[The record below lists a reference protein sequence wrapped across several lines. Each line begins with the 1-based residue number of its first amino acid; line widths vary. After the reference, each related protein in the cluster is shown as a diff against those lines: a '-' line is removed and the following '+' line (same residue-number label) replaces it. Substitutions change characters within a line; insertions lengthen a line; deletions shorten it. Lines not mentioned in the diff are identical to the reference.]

1 LLRRIRG
8 RLAGQPLSTPTGGN
22 VHALLPREGVSA
34 VSYPGLEYLVDAYGC
49 DPGTLASIERLN
61 GVVDR
66 LMRDLKLR
74 PVGQPMWHAFT
85 SSNAVTGM
93 ILLSDSHVAV
103 HAFPDI
109 QFVAFSLY
117 YGAMRSPWPWSA
129 RLHELLGARHVEVR
143 VEIRGRLLPGWNMPS
158 ADLKDG

>member
-1 LLRRIRG
+1 M
-8 RLAGQPLSTPTGGN
+8 
-22 VHALLPREGVSA
+22 
-34 VSYPGLEYLVDAYGC
+34 SYPGLEYLVDAYGC
-49 DPGTLASIERLN
+49 DPGTLASIDRLN
-61 GVVDR
+61 SVVER

-74 PVGQPMWHAFT
+74 PVGKPMWHAFAT
-85 SSNAVTGM
+85 SNAVTGM

-109 QFVAFSLY
+109 QFAAFSLY

-143 VEIRGRLLPGWNMPS
+143 VEIRGRL
-158 ADLKDG
+158 